1 MNKIIN
7 QGRVALMNQARKDPK
22 FVKSYETAVIQQY
35 NDNRVE
41 VMMLFMAEVL
51 HDELGFGEKRTR
63 KILRGVDDRMV
74 EFVNEGFDM
83 DKLRV
88 RVFEKTGF
96 MFACSDEDEKHIC
109 EVLEAA
115 GYAVRKEVPGGDSR
129 SN

>member
-1 MNKIIN
+1 MNKTIN
-7 QGRVALMNQARKDPK
+7 QGRIALMNQARKSLQ
-22 FVKSYETAVIQQY
+22 FVRSYETAIVQQY

-63 KILRGVDDRMV
+63 KILRSVDDRMV

-96 MFACSDEDEKHIC
+96 MFAANEADQDHIC
-109 EVLEAA
+109 EVLAAA
-115 GYAVRKEVPGGDSR
+115 GYTVKKGE
-129 SN
+129 